1 MFVTELNRCGVIMGS
16 GELVTEGVLRV
27 RTLMV
32 NVFVVR
38 TGTSWVLVDAGLRG
52 FDRTIAA
59 AAAEFVG
66 SNAPPDAVVLTHGH
80 FDHVGS
86 LDALLETWDVPVC
99 AHRLERPY
107 LTGES
112 AYPPP
117 DPLVGR
123 GAMAVLSRLYPR
135 GPIDLGS
142 RLQLLPEEGTVP
154 VMPEWRVVFTPG
166 HTAGHVSL
174 FRERD
179 RTLIAGDAVVTTKQ
193 ESLSAVLTQRPE
205 LHGPPAY
212 FTQDWRAAGDSVRRI
227 AGLEPE
233 VLSTGHGVTMRGDAM
248 RKGLHLLAQNFER
261 FEVPHHGRYGQEP
274 AVTDEHGIV
283 RLPPDPFPKVA
294 AGVAAALVAF
304 GLVSQAGRWRRSA
317 YHQ

>member
-1 MFVTELNRCGVIMGS
+1 MQLGQEVAD
-16 GELVTEGVLRV
+16 GVLRL

-32 NVFVVR
+32 NVYIVR

-52 FDRTIAA
+52 YDRTIASA
-59 AAAEFVG
+59 ALEFIR
-66 SNAPPDAVVLTHGH
+66 SSAPPEAIVLTHGH

-86 LDALLETWDVPVC
+86 LDALLDRWRVIVL

-112 AYPPP
+112 PYPPP

-123 GAMAVLSRLYPR
+123 GSMAVLSRLYPR
-135 GPIDLGS
+135 GPIDISG
-142 RLQLLPEEGTVP
+142 RLRLLPEDGSFP
-154 VMPEWRVVFTPG
+154 QMPGWRAVFTPG

-193 ESLSAVLTQRPE
+193 ESMTAVLTQRME

-212 FTQDWRAAGDSVRRI
+212 FTQDWQASARSVRGL
-227 AGLEPE
+227 AALEPE
-233 VLSTGHGVTMRGDAM
+233 VLATGHGVAMRGAPM
-248 RKGLHLLAQNFER
+248 RAALHHLADHFEEV
-261 FEVPHHGRYGQEP
+261 EVPAYGRYAQSP
-274 AVTDEHGIV
+274 AITDEHGIV

-294 AGVAAALVAF
+294 TGLAIAAVAAGFAA
-304 GLVSQAGRWRRSA
+304 QAGKLRRQA
-317 YHQ
+317 YR